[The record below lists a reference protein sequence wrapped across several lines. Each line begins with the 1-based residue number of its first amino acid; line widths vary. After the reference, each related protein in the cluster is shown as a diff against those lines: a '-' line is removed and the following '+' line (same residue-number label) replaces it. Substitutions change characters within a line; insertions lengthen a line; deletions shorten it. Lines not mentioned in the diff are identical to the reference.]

1 MLAIITGGDDKESR
15 YFQRPM
21 CVEELKWAIE
31 GGVKIVPVVT
41 AADKPKVGELIE
53 EGKAA
58 GIDLSACDFQHV
70 DRSNTTMMKASLKQ
84 IIHAE
89 RIAEPGKAELV
100 GELANAGSSVQGS
113 RSWAGQHS
121 PTRLSGA
128 LSESF
133 SGRSSGRLSSGPGGE
148 GVPPSALVTVVP

>member
-21 CVEELKWAIE
+21 CVDELKWAIE

-41 AADKPKVGELIE
+41 AADKLKVGEFIE
-53 EGKAA
+53 EGIAA
-58 GIDLSACDFQHV
+58 GINLSACDFQHV

-89 RIAEPGKAELV
+89 RIAEPGKAKLV

-113 RSWAGQHS
+113 RSWARQ
-121 PTRLSGA
+121 P

-133 SGRSSGRLSSGPGGE
+133 SGHSSGRLSSGPGGE